1 MIYVFIYIYI
11 YTYYNIYGQ
20 LSFFVSSG
28 SWAEAPGRFKPVG
41 LSCTKLFG
49 SKLGNTRYDTMLL
62 EQNNSIWGYQ
72 MLSISPSQI
81 LMDIDGYWGIYN
93 IHQYPN
99 TTVSVM
105 RVKSIVSVKCKAS
118 GRPGRCHV
126 CPGLVAR
133 IPGEN
138 VTIAV
143 WLWVT
148 SDMQPASVGCE
159 GRTFSASLK
168 AWMKRL

>member
-1 MIYVFIYIYI
+1 MIYVYIIYIYI
-11 YTYYNIYGQ
+11 YIINIIIIYGQ

-93 IHQYPN
+93 IHQNPN

-143 WLWVT
+143 
-148 SDMQPASVGCE
+148 
-159 GRTFSASLK
+159 
-168 AWMKRL
+168 